1 MTLPIIMKKR
11 QLSNEQDC
19 EPKNESGNIVIY
31 ILGAI
36 ALVGLLI
43 VMVRGSVTP
52 GSAIDAETVMLRAS
66 QIQQYGTELE
76 RAVTFILRNGH
87 SETDIRFAHPN
98 TSSAYG
104 VITDTPSRQ
113 IFDRQGGGAEYR
125 AAPDGVNDGTAWQFY
140 ARTHIKDM
148 GTDTA
153 ASMRSEL
160 VAVLPNVTEAFC
172 NKINDLKGQDLT
184 LTDNHDPTANGCIHA
199 GTGNE
204 FAGTFLDG
212 ATANTLDDTFFTHLP
227 PTQACILCQSD
238 GALHFYHVLLAR

>member
-1 MTLPIIMKKR
+1 MALFTTVKTATR
-11 QLSNEQDC
+11 HREA
-19 EPKNESGNIVIY
+19 GNIVIY

-43 VMVRGSVTP
+43 VMVRGSVSP
-52 GSAIDAETVMLRAS
+52 GSAIDAETIMLRAS

-113 IFDRQGGGAEYR
+113 IFDREGGGAEFR
-125 AAPDGVNDGTAWQFY
+125 TPPNGINDGTGWQFY
-140 ARTHIKDM
+140 AHTHIKDM

-172 NKINDLKGQDLT
+172 NRINDIKGQDLT
-184 LTDNHDPTANGCIHA
+184 LTDGHDPSANGCIYA
-199 GTGNE
+199 GAGNE
-204 FAGTFLDG
+204 FSGVFLDG
-212 ATANTLDDTFFTHLP
+212 AGANTLNDGFFTHLP
-227 PTQACILCQSD
+227 PTQACIRCESD
-238 GALHFYHVLLAR
+238 GALHFYQVLLSR